1 MKSQRLSNEPLHA
14 RSTTHSSW
22 THAPKRLRLHPFK
35 DTTMVDGTSI
45 RRVGIFITH
54 LDVRIVMSDSSFD
67 HFGALTNMCTKEPVS
82 HLATRP

>member
-1 MKSQRLSNEPLHA
+1 
-14 RSTTHSSW
+14 
-22 THAPKRLRLHPFK
+22 
-35 DTTMVDGTSI
+35 MVDGTSI